1 MNKFIVDEIEYYIS
15 INPYTG
21 GPMIAR
27 IDGLPID
34 NRKEICRRFLRD
46 YGWTDNMFKNRI
58 TNDLERK
65 INSILNGKEAS
76 LNIDNDALNRKTYNP
91 ETIEKNNNSIN

>member
-1 MNKFIVDEIEYYIS
+1 MNKFIVDEIEYCIVK
-15 INPYTG
+15 NPNTG

-27 IDGLPID
+27 VDGIFVD

-46 YGWTDNMFKNRI
+46 YGWTDEMFKNRI

-65 INSILNGKEAS
+65 INSILMVKK
-76 LNIDNDALNRKTYNP
+76 IH
-91 ETIEKNNNSIN
+91 